1 MAARDQEVTL
11 QALVRGS
18 NLGLRFVVAPQESHV
33 VIRGHHVTDLDLPVR
48 YLLPGELLLTN
59 GLWLNRR
66 SATDWIDDVKTAGVA
81 ALAFGLTDDCPD
93 LPESVEDACSD
104 VGLPL
109 ILVPAHLSFSAVVE
123 WIDAAHTRPDPSRL
137 QLMRLRRLQQ
147 QLAGRTAQN
156 ELLAL
161 VSRETKLRC
170 WLIGPGGR
178 IVAGPDG
185 AAQRNVFRTAARA
198 GRTGKMSGPL
208 GEGFTGF
215 PVDSRRGRSS
225 LTLVVECRLADLSD
239 DARLVIETV
248 MPSFFIEHA
257 ERRARDGM
265 RGALVRELLELVW
278 NGDVGR
284 QAYAARLRAMQFDP
298 ANPVTVVASANEL
311 SDVADVADGATEQSA
326 FAPFADVNVI
336 LVQSDSPTAVD
347 EIAALM
353 EEGDVAPV
361 LGAGNPAKGPDG
373 LRQSLATALSACR
386 LAQSRPKGDQVVRQ
400 ANVGSYVS
408 LLHSVDQRTLDAFKT
423 ALLSP
428 LVAWDAEHDAD
439 LLKTVRIFI
448 ENDGR
453 WRQTARALHIH
464 HNTLKYRAERIRT
477 LTGRDLDSLQSR
489 IDFALALAMAHAVE
503 ISQS

>member
-1 MAARDQEVTL
+1 MAERGEEVTL
-11 QALVRGS
+11 QALVGDP
-18 NLGLRFVVAPQESHV
+18 NLGLRFVVPPQHSAV
-33 VIRGHHVTDLDLPVR
+33 VIRGHHVTDLVRPAR

-59 GLWLNRR
+59 GLWLNQR

-81 ALAFGLTDDCPD
+81 GLAFGLTDDCPD
-93 LPESVEDACSD
+93 LPDSVEHSCSD

-109 ILVPAHLSFSAVVE
+109 ILVPAHLSFSAVIE
-123 WIDAAHTRPDPSRL
+123 KIDAAHIRPDPARL
-137 QLMRLRRLQQ
+137 QLTRLRRLQQ

-161 VSRETKLRC
+161 VRQETKLRC

-178 IVAGPDG
+178 IIAGPAG
-185 AAQRNVFRTAARA
+185 VSRQPVFRTAARA

-248 MPSFFIEHA
+248 MPSFFIEYA

-278 NGDVGR
+278 NGEIGR
-284 QAYAARLRAMQFDP
+284 QAYAARLRAIQFDP
-298 ANPVTVVASANEL
+298 AGPVTVLASGNDL
-311 SDVADVADGATEQSA
+311 SDLADAADGAAEQCA
-326 FAPFADVNVI
+326 FAPFADVNVF
-336 LVQSDSPTAVD
+336 LVQSDSPEVID
-347 EIAALM
+347 EIAALLD
-353 EEGDVAPV
+353 EGDVPPI
-361 LGAGNPAKGPDG
+361 LGAGNAAKGPDG
-373 LRQSLATALSACR
+373 LRRSLATALSACR
-386 LAQSRPKGDQVVRQ
+386 LAQSRPIGDQVVRE

-408 LLHSVDQRTLDAFKT
+408 LLHSLDHRTLDAFKS

-428 LVAWDAEHDAD
+428 LAAWDDEHEAD
-439 LLKTVRIFI
+439 LLLTVRTFI

-464 HNTLKYRAERIRT
+464 HNTLKYRAQRIHS

-489 IDFALALAMAHAVE
+489 IDFALALAMTPAVE
-503 ISQS
+503 TSHS

>member
-1 MAARDQEVTL
+1 
-11 QALVRGS
+11 
-18 NLGLRFVVAPQESHV
+18 
-33 VIRGHHVTDLDLPVR
+33 
-48 YLLPGELLLTN
+48 
-59 GLWLNRR
+59 
-66 SATDWIDDVKTAGVA
+66 
-81 ALAFGLTDDCPD
+81 
-93 LPESVEDACSD
+93 
-104 VGLPL
+104 
-109 ILVPAHLSFSAVVE
+109 
-123 WIDAAHTRPDPSRL
+123 
-137 QLMRLRRLQQ
+137 
-147 QLAGRTAQN
+147 
-156 ELLAL
+156 
-161 VSRETKLRC
+161 
-170 WLIGPGGR
+170 
-178 IVAGPDG
+178 
-185 AAQRNVFRTAARA
+185 
-198 GRTGKMSGPL
+198 
-208 GEGFTGF
+208 
-215 PVDSRRGRSS
+215 
-225 LTLVVECRLADLSD
+225 LVVECRLADLSD

-248 MPSFFIEHA
+248 MPSFFIEYA

-464 HNTLKYRAERIRT
+464 HNTLKYRAERIRA